1 MRMTGTVTK
10 TAPTGCEVTVFQT
23 SACPA
28 GCGHQCVGCSAARP
42 FVVAADSSGW
52 TLAAGD
58 RVLLE
63 HSAYHPLLMSALL
76 FLLPLISGIVGY
88 LLAHDA
94 ELGLHVLG
102 AAGGFLLGFLPALWL
117 NRRIRQSGQPTYRV
131 IAVMDTL
138 ETE

>member
-1 MRMTGTVTK
+1 MTK
-10 TAPTGCEVTVFQT
+10 AAPLRCEVTVFQT

-28 GCGHQCVGCSAARP
+28 GCGHQCAGCSAARP

-63 HSAYHPLLMSALL
+63 HTAYHPLLMGALL
-76 FLLPLISGIVGY
+76 FLLPLISGIGGY

-94 ELGLHVLG
+94 KLGLNVFG
-102 AAGGFLLGFLPALWL
+102 TAGGFLLGFLPVLWL
-117 NRRIRQSGQPTYRV
+117 NRRIRQSGQPTYRIV
-131 IAVMDTL
+131 AVMDMP